1 MIVVV
6 AVVFSLRVGN
16 DLVVVLVCG
25 TRVVVV
31 ASADRGPLLLG
42 VPSPRMLLPSSLDV
56 GPALRVG
63 RCSEKSFR

>member
-31 ASADRGPLLLG
+31 ASAD
-42 VPSPRMLLPSSLDV
+42 
-56 GPALRVG
+56 
-63 RCSEKSFR
+63 